1 MSQLLNRKW
10 LIVALVLLMMPTFV
24 LGHPEHGFNRPEAE
38 DQSKREIE
46 RLVVEQKL
54 PEMWNNAFLDLDK
67 SGIHV
72 INHTRDLK
80 RHPYGNAGSWC
91 MRRRRKKPVN
101 KNILKLLCPLW
112 GNLSRMS

>member
-72 INHTRDLK
+72 INGKK
-80 RHPYGNAGSWC
+80 RWIMVYETPEEEAG
-91 MRRRRKKPVN
+91 KQKYI
-101 KNILKLLCPLW
+101 KII
-112 GNLSRMS
+112 